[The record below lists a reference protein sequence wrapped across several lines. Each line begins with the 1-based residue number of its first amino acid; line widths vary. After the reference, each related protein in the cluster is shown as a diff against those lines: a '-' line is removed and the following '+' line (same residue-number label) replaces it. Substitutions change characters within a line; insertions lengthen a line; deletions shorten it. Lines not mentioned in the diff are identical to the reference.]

1 VKQGQ
6 LVDVLSRAQAV
17 LVDPDQWTK
26 CALARNVLRR
36 AVLPLSETAL
46 SWSLT
51 GAMAVGVFEVLGPNA
66 AQIDWQRL
74 YDGATEALWQAL
86 PSDHPRTPRKTID
99 LDGFNDFPGTHHSDV
114 MAVFCRAI
122 DAVQNEA
129 LLP

>member
-1 VKQGQ
+1 MKPHV
-6 LVDVLSRAQAV
+6 LVEALARAHAV

-26 CALARNVLRR
+26 QALARNVLRQ
-36 AVLPLSETAL
+36 AVVPLSDSAL

-99 LDGFNDFPGTHHSDV
+99 LDGFNDYPGTNHSDV

-122 DAVQNEA
+122 DAIQS
-129 LLP
+129 